1 MQRTS
6 LNTTVNQHYLNK
18 LMKLTE
24 VMDVAASEDI
34 VDIRGMKLV
43 AKGARLTRAQQDTL
57 GGHKLRK
64 TLESSL
70 SAEGGTDNGLILE
83 TASRILDTSVPINRI
98 LGRNA
103 GRGISPQTLL
113 ANMHL
118 GHAMRMMLTLT
129 DRDDPRALEHSVA
142 VSLLSI
148 GMAKKMQLS
157 NDDQMAA
164 GLAGLLHDIGELYI
178 DPAYLMPGK
187 RLLPHEWAH
196 LVIHP
201 RIGQMLITE
210 LETYPAAV
218 GRAVS
223 EHHERLDGTGYPR
236 QSAGGMISGPGLAV
250 SVAEMLA
257 GVLHKDYPLER
268 AELALKIIPGE
279 HPHHFLSAISNA
291 LRTQPANRPIAPSR
305 PEESDDAAIA
315 RLWHRIADA
324 LEAGQNMLR
333 DDALRS
339 PRVWALIQRALARIR
354 NIERAFIS
362 TGLDAYLKNNHGLH
376 DHDDGAL
383 QFEKAVAT
391 REITWRLRDI
401 ARDLA
406 LNTADVATDRA
417 MLAELI
423 GLLDGA
429 QAEPLVIRD
438 TSSSAAAPVQTA
450 LAAPLPAARAA

>member
-1 MQRTS
+1 MQRAS
-6 LNTTVNQHYLNK
+6 LSTTVNQHYLNK
-18 LMKLTE
+18 LMNLTE

-34 VDIRGMKLV
+34 LDIRGMKLV

-57 GGHKLRK
+57 GAHKLKK

-83 TASRILDTSVPINRI
+83 TARRILDTSVPINRI
-98 LGRNA
+98 LGPNA

-113 ANMHL
+113 ANMQL

-129 DRDDPRALEHSVA
+129 DRDGPRALEHSVA

-148 GMAKKMQLS
+148 GMAKKLQLS

-178 DPAYLMPGK
+178 DPAYLKPGK

-196 LVIHP
+196 LVVHP

-210 LETYPAAV
+210 LESYPASVA
-218 GRAVS
+218 RAVS

-236 QSAGGMISGPGLAV
+236 QSAGGTISGPGLAV

-279 HPHHFLSAISNA
+279 HPHHFLSAISGA
-291 LRTQPANRPIAPSR
+291 LRNQPANRPIAPSR
-305 PEESDDAAIA
+305 PEESDDVAIT
-315 RLWHRIADA
+315 RLWWRISDS
-324 LEAGQNMLR
+324 LQAGQDMLR
-333 DDALRS
+333 EDTPRS
-339 PRVWALIQRALARIR
+339 PRVWALIPRTLARIR
-354 NIERAFIS
+354 TIERAFIS

-376 DHDDGAL
+376 DQDDGTL

-406 LNTADVATDRA
+406 LNTADVPDDHA

-423 GLLDGA
+423 GILDGDLP
-429 QAEPLVIRD
+429 EPAVIQGQPQ
-438 TSSSAAAPVQTA
+438 TAAPPQ
-450 LAAPLPAARAA
+450 ARAA

>member
-1 MQRTS
+1 MQRPSLSTS
-6 LNTTVNQHYLNK
+6 VNQHYLNK
-18 LMKLTE
+18 LMNLSE

-34 VDIRGMKLV
+34 VDVRGMKLV

-57 GGHKLRK
+57 GGHKLKK

-70 SAEGGTDNGLILE
+70 SAVGGADNGLILA
-83 TASRILDTSVPINRI
+83 TARRILDTSVPINRI

-113 ANMHL
+113 ANMHF

-129 DRDDPRALEHSVA
+129 DRDGPQALEHSVT
-142 VSLLSI
+142 VSLLAI
-148 GMAKKMQLS
+148 GMAKKLQLS

-164 GLAGLLHDIGELYI
+164 GLAGMLHDIGELYI
-178 DPAYLMPGK
+178 DPAYLKPGK

-196 LVIHP
+196 MVVHP
-201 RIGQMLITE
+201 RIGQMLISE
-210 LETYPAAV
+210 LETYPASVA
-218 GRAVS
+218 RAVS

-279 HPHHFLSAISNA
+279 HPHHFLSAISGA
-291 LRTQPANRPIAPSR
+291 LRTQPANTPIALSR
-305 PEESDDAAIA
+305 PDESDDVAIT
-315 RLWHRIADA
+315 RLWWRIADS
-324 LEAGQNMLR
+324 LESGQQMLR
-333 DDALRS
+333 DDIDRS
-339 PRVWALIQRALARIR
+339 PRVWALIQRTLARIR

-376 DHDDGAL
+376 ELDDGTL

-406 LNTADVATDRA
+406 LNTADVPTDRA

-423 GLLDGA
+423 GLLDGGA
-429 QAEPLVIRD
+429 SE
-438 TSSSAAAPVQTA
+438 AAALQVRAQPPGLPQVQ
-450 LAAPLPAARAA
+450 ARAA

>member
-1 MQRTS
+1 MSRASLSTS
-6 LNTTVNQHYLNK
+6 VNQHYLNK

-34 VDIRGMKLV
+34 VDVRGMKLV
-43 AKGARLTRAQQDTL
+43 AKGTKLTRAQQDTL
-57 GGHKLRK
+57 GGHKLKK

-70 SAEGGTDNGLILE
+70 SAEGGADNHLILE
-83 TASRILDTSVPINRI
+83 TAKRILDTSVPINRI
-98 LGRNA
+98 LGPNA

-113 ANMHL
+113 ANMHF
-118 GHAMRMMLTLT
+118 GHAMRMMITLT
-129 DRDDPRALEHSVA
+129 DRENPRALEHSVT

-148 GMAKKMQLS
+148 GMAKKLQLS

-164 GLAGLLHDIGELYI
+164 ALAGLLHDVGELYI
-178 DPAYLMPGK
+178 DPAYLKPGK

-201 RIGQMLITE
+201 RIGQVLITE
-210 LETYPAAV
+210 LESYPVSVA
-218 GRAVS
+218 RAVS

-279 HPHHFLSAISNA
+279 HPHHFLSAISGA
-291 LRTQPANRPIAPSR
+291 LRNQPANRPIAPSR
-305 PEESDDAAIA
+305 PDENDDEAIA
-315 RLWHRIADA
+315 RLLSRIADS
-324 LEAGQNMLR
+324 LQAGQQMLGEET
-333 DDALRS
+333 LRS
-339 PRVWALIQRALARIR
+339 PRVWALIERALARIR

-376 DHDDGAL
+376 DHDDGTL

-406 LNTADVATDRA
+406 LNTADVATDRD
-417 MLAELI
+417 MLAGLI
-423 GLLDGA
+423 GLLDGGLPDAAIPLSQPLSQQLPQQQA
-429 QAEPLVIRD
+429 Q
-438 TSSSAAAPVQTA
+438 
-450 LAAPLPAARAA
+450 ARAA

>member
-1 MQRTS
+1 MQRPSLSTS
-6 LNTTVNQHYLNK
+6 VNQHYLNK
-18 LMKLTE
+18 LMNLTE
-24 VMDVAASEDI
+24 VMDVAASEEI
-34 VDIRGMKLV
+34 VDVRGMKLV
-43 AKGARLTRAQQDTL
+43 AKGARLTRAQQDTF
-57 GGHKLRK
+57 GGHKLKK

-70 SAEGGTDNGLILE
+70 SAVGGADNGLILA
-83 TASRILDTSVPINRI
+83 TARRILDTSVPINRI
-98 LGRNA
+98 LGHNA

-113 ANMHL
+113 ANMHF

-129 DRDDPRALEHSVA
+129 DRDDPQALEHSVT
-142 VSLLSI
+142 VSLLAI
-148 GMAKKMQLS
+148 GMAKKLQLS

-164 GLAGLLHDIGELYI
+164 GLAGMLHDIGELYI
-178 DPAYLMPGK
+178 DPAYLAPGK

-196 LVIHP
+196 LVVHP
-201 RIGQMLITE
+201 RIGQMLISE
-210 LETYPAAV
+210 LEAYPASVA
-218 GRAVS
+218 RAVS

-279 HPHHFLSAISNA
+279 HPHHFLSAISGA
-291 LRTQPANRPIAPSR
+291 LRTQPANRPVALPR
-305 PEESDDAAIA
+305 PDENDDVAIT
-315 RLWHRIADA
+315 RLWWRIADS
-324 LEAGQNMLR
+324 LESGQQMLR
-333 DDALRS
+333 DDIGRS
-339 PRVWALIQRALARIR
+339 PRVWALIQRTLARIR

-376 DHDDGAL
+376 EHDDGTL

-406 LNTADVATDRA
+406 LNTADVPTDRA

-423 GLLDGA
+423 GLLDGGASDTAALQVRA
-429 QAEPLVIRD
+429 QPSL
-438 TSSSAAAPVQTA
+438 PQVQ
-450 LAAPLPAARAA
+450 ARAA